1 MFDKGRLRIWLAS
14 TTLINSNS
22 VPEADKITWPGEAP
36 NMVAIR
42 MRIPSNHSEGSDLP
56 FSHLAAESRTALY
69 PRAEMADAVDDENH
83 TSSNAIPRGVPY
95 LLRRSGE
102 LQAIRSSPPLVNNV
116 STECWSS
123 ARTIAVSA
131 WLFTTAASWL
141 SR

>member
-1 MFDKGRLRIWLAS
+1 
-14 TTLINSNS
+14 
-22 VPEADKITWPGEAP
+22 
-36 NMVAIR
+36 
-42 MRIPSNHSEGSDLP
+42 
-56 FSHLAAESRTALY
+56 
-69 PRAEMADAVDDENH
+69 MADAVDDENH

-123 ARTIAVSA
+123 VRTIAVPVR
-131 WLFTTAASWL
+131 LFTTAASCL